1 MFYILKGGA
10 HSAALGRFRVALA
23 FLVGA
28 AAVLAGVP
36 AGSACAETLHD
47 VVDHV
52 LATSPELRAIAANR
66 SAIDMELNAA
76 RGLALP
82 SLDVQSD
89 LSRHWQKQHQG
100 TGTSDTGAWND
111 RGAGFTLV
119 QRIFDGFEERHEVAR
134 QVNRVESARNRV
146 ADTANS
152 LALRAVQAYLEVQRA
167 SHVVEVARGNLNSL
181 RKLLNR
187 VKARVAAGKGN
198 AADET
203 EASARI
209 ENGKALLEEAEGR
222 LADAHSLFLQ
232 IVGRKPSNLGP
243 VNPPRKRMPAT
254 VEQAVATARQ
264 FAPAILATQFDAVAA
279 EAAVGSAHAKLLPRL
294 NLEVTGDRSWGGPSY
309 DVDRKG
315 DAAAMLVVR
324 WNLFNG
330 GIDKARIAE
339 YSARAEEARSV
350 SANTERIVEREVRS
364 SWSGLRTAELRA
376 TSLRRQLVFNRKTR
390 EIYGEQFDTGQRR
403 LLDLLEIQN
412 EVFVAEATLAT
423 EELAA
428 RYHVFRVLAA
438 MGVLVEAM
446 SAEMPAAAIRPHAAS
461 LLEGWQVWRIE
472 RAPGMHTRDPHG
484 QAQP

>member
-1 MFYILKGGA
+1 MAFVVSGVARTLLRCVVMF
-10 HSAALGRFRVALA
+10 VM
-23 FLVGA
+23 
-28 AAVLAGVP
+28 LAGVAP
-36 AGSACAETLHD
+36 VGATAESLHE
-47 VVDHV
+47 VVDYV

-66 SAIDMELNAA
+66 NAIDMELNAA

-82 SLDVQSD
+82 TIDAQSD
-89 LSRHWQKQHQG
+89 VSRHWQKQHYTAG
-100 TGTSDTGAWND
+100 TQDSGTWNE

-167 SHVVEVARGNLNSL
+167 AHVVDVARGNLASL
-181 RKLLNR
+181 RKLLDR

-198 AADET
+198 AADES

-209 ENGKALLEEAEGR
+209 ENGKALLQEAEGR
-222 LADAHSLFLQ
+222 LADAQSLYLQ
-232 IVGRKPSNLGP
+232 IIGRKPGHLAT
-243 VNPPRKRMPAT
+243 VNPPRKGMPAS

-279 EAAVGSAHAKLLPRL
+279 EAAVGSAHAKLMPRL

-309 DVDRKG
+309 DVDRRG

-339 YSARAEEARSV
+339 YSARAEEARNV
-350 SANTERIVEREVRS
+350 SANTERIVEREVRV
-364 SWSGLRTAELRA
+364 SWSGLRTAEARA
-376 TSLRRQLVFNRKTR
+376 TALRRQLVFNRKTR
-390 EIYGEQFDTGQRR
+390 SIYGDQFDTGQRR

-438 MGVLVEAM
+438 MGVLVDAM
-446 SAEMPAAAIRPHAAS
+446 SAEMPAAATRPHAAS
-461 LLEGWQVWRIE
+461 LLEGWNVWRIE
-472 RAPGMHTRDPHG
+472 RAPAMHTTNPH
-484 QAQP
+484 AHAER